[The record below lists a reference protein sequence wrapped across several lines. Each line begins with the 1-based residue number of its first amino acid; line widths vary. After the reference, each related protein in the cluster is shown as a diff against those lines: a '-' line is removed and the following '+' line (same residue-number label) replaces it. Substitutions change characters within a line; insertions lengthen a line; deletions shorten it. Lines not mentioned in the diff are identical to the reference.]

1 MHEAAIA
8 ARQALVVFL
17 ALFPIVNP
25 VGTAPVFLS
34 LTPGFDPSVRVRLAR
49 SISWNGFGLLIGS
62 LLIGS
67 HILRFFGISLPVV
80 QVGGGLLVTASGW
93 NLLQRPEEHR
103 EKGSEAAARRREG
116 NWRALAF
123 YPLTMPLTV
132 GPGAI
137 SVALTLGAN
146 IGNGP
151 EPWWLQIVPAL
162 AGTLLTGLSIYL
174 CYRSAEAVARLLGEH
189 GTSIL
194 VRLSSF
200 ILLCIGIQ
208 IFTNG
213 ATAIVKT
220 MLVRH

>member
-1 MHEAAIA
+1 MHEAAVA

-62 LLIGS
+62 

-103 EKGSEAAARRREG
+103 EKGNEAAARRREG
-116 NWRALAF
+116 NWSALAF

-151 EPWWLQIVPAL
+151 EPWWLQIIPAL

>member
-1 MHEAAIA
+1 MHEAAVA

-34 LTPGFDPSVRVRLAR
+34 LTPGCEAGVRRRLAR
-49 SISWNGFGLLIGS
+49 SVAWNGFGLLIGS

-93 NLLQRPEEHR
+93 NLLQRPEERH
-103 EKGSEAAARRREG
+103 EKGNEAAARRNEG

-146 IGNGP
+146 AGNGP
-151 EPWWLQIVPAL
+151 APWWVLLIAAL
-162 AGTLLTGLSIYL
+162 AGTGLTGLSIYL
-174 CYRSAEAVARLLGEH
+174 CYRSAEALERLLGAQ

-213 ATAIVKT
+213 ATAIVKA
-220 MLVRH
+220 MLGRG

>member
-1 MHEAAIA
+1 MHEAAVA

-25 VGTAPVFLS
+25 VGTEPVFLS

-49 SISWNGFGLLIGS
+49 SISWNGFG

-103 EKGSEAAARRREG
+103 EKGNEAAARRREG
-116 NWRALAF
+116 NWSALAF

-151 EPWWLQIVPAL
+151 EPWWLQIIPAL